1 MLEVEHL
8 TGIPIADLEAEIG
21 AGRLRGVVD
30 DQGLRR
36 IHLDELD
43 TFVARNRGV
52 VVEVF
57 FDLPSW
63 KSEEE
68 PGPIGD
74 PLAVRSD
81 KGVMRLVQYWDELT
95 EDREETVWGCLPEG
109 RRYDVQTRI
118 AFPGSGI
125 YPGGGF

>member
-95 EDREETVWGCLPEG
+95 EDLARGSPIRCTDANCVSRFRDLSW
-109 RRYDVQTRI
+109 RRLLR
-118 AFPGSGI
+118 FSN
-125 YPGGGF
+125 